1 MKMSEKRI
9 LVVEDRAGT
18 RRMLEE
24 TLSDEGYR
32 PIAVPTGEEALRRLK
47 EESYDLVLTDL
58 ALPGADGMQ
67 VLAASKESDP
77 LAPVIVMTA
86 YGTVENAVR
95 AMKEGAY
102 DFVTKPVD
110 TDRLLLLVRRASE
123 RRALEVRNRGYS
135 SSIAR
140 PVIVGR
146 SEAIGHA
153 LRLVDKV
160 APSDAAV
167 LLHGESGTGKEL
179 FARLIHARSA
189 RASHPLVAVNCA
201 AIPREL
207 VEAELFGSE
216 KGSYTGAD
224 RLRVGKFELADGG
237 TIFFDE
243 IGELPLP
250 LQSKLLRVLEEKV
263 VERIGAARAI
273 RSDVR
278 LVTATNRVL
287 EDEVREGRFREDLYY
302 RLHVFPIRIP
312 PLRERKEDIP
322 LLAEHFLSRYAVEM
336 KRESVTLSP
345 EALGALREYDWPGN
359 VRELGNVL
367 ERAVILTEG
376 SVIPAGLVV
385 PSTAPPGGERG
396 GDEEASSL
404 HAAVREAVRRVE
416 ADLIGRVLREC
427 GGNKSEA
434 ARRMRVSYRSL
445 WSKVKEYGLE

>member
-1 MKMSEKRI
+1 
-9 LVVEDRAGT
+9 
-18 RRMLEE
+18 
-24 TLSDEGYR
+24 
-32 PIAVPTGEEALRRLK
+32 
-47 EESYDLVLTDL
+47 
-58 ALPGADGMQ
+58 
-67 VLAASKESDP
+67 
-77 LAPVIVMTA
+77 VIVMTA

-123 RRALEVRNRGYS
+123 RRALEVRNRGYTS
-135 SSIAR
+135 TIAP
-140 PVIVGR
+140 PVIVGE
-146 SEAIGHA
+146 SEAIRRVLA
-153 LRLVDKV
+153 LAEKV

-167 LLHGESGTGKEL
+167 FLHGESGTGKEL
-179 FARLIHARSA
+179 FARMIHSRSA
-189 RASHPLVAVNCA
+189 RASHPFVAVNCA
-201 AIPREL
+201 AIPRDL
-207 VEAELFGSE
+207 VEAELFGAE

-224 RLRVGKFELADGG
+224 RLRIGKFELADGG

-243 IGELPLP
+243 IGELPIE
-250 LQSKLLRVLEEKV
+250 LQSKLLRVLEERV
-263 VERIGAARAI
+263 VERIGASRAI

-278 LVTATNRVL
+278 LLTATNRVL

-312 PLRERKEDIP
+312 PLRERKADIP
-322 LLAEHFLSRYAVEM
+322 LLAAHFLGRFSVEM
-336 KRESVTLSP
+336 KRENVTLSA
-345 EALGALREYDWPGN
+345 EALRALAEYEWPGN

-376 SVIPAGLVV
+376 TVIPADLVV
-385 PSTAPPGGERG
+385 PRPHAAPVETGESGG
-396 GDEEASSL
+396 L

-416 ADLIGRVLREC
+416 ADMIARVLRDS

-445 WSKVKEYGLE
+445 WSKVKEYGIE